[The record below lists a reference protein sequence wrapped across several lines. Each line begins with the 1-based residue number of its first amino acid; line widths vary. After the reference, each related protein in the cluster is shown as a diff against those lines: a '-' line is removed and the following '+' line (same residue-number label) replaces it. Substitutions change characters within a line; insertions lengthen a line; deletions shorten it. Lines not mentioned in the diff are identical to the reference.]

1 MKEYYSDFILGE
13 NETDY
18 SLLKEERQQLE
29 NKFRDTLNIRSE
41 IEREDIE
48 RYLFLTDVL
57 EELDALLGDD
67 TCWCRLDTRTL
78 EDIQWDLQRKNNNE
92 RKKVFDWYESNDLF
106 YSMPSFEEEMEYIDE
121 DTQDVGEITRP
132 LF

>member
-29 NKFRDTLNIRSE
+29 NKFRDTLNMRSE

-67 TCWCRLDTRTL
+67 VCWCRLDTRTL

-92 RKKVFDWYESNDLF
+92 RKKVFDWYESNDLL
-106 YSMPSFEEEMEYIDE
+106 YSMPSFEDEMEYIEE